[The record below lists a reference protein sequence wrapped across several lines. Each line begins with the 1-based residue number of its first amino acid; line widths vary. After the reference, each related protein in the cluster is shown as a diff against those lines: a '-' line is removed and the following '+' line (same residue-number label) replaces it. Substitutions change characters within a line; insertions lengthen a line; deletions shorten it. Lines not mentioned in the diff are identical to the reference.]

1 MKKEKKIY
9 FKFLLFLLNIFL
21 LTSCIFIKEDR
32 EGMKKVCD
40 NVVDS
45 CFSKNKDDIKKF
57 FAPNIVE
64 QVKNI
69 DQEISDLQNYLTGD
83 LTNYDYSY
91 PGSEETSYSKGK
103 KQVYITFGA
112 FKVYSNETSYYFTFY
127 YCSRDDSDENNVG
140 VLNLL
145 VQWTPKGDEEI
156 NTHNDW
162 DEWSKG
168 TKYRG
173 ITLI

>member
-9 FKFLLFLLNIFL
+9 FKILLFLLNIFL

-103 KQVYITFGA
+103 KQVYI
-112 FKVYSNETSYYFTFY
+112 YH
-127 YCSRDDSDENNVG
+127 
-140 VLNLL
+140 L
-145 VQWTPKGDEEI
+145 VHLKCIQMKQVIISHFIIVPGMILMKI
-156 NTHNDW
+156 M
-162 DEWSKG
+162 
-168 TKYRG
+168 
-173 ITLI
+173 